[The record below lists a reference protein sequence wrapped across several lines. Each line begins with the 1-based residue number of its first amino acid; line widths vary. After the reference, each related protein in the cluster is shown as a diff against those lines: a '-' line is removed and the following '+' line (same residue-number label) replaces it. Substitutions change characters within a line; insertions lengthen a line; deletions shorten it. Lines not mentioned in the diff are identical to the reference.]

1 MPSEP
6 VILRDLRFAL
16 KSLLRSPGL
25 TIVAIVTLGLGIGAN
40 TSMFSV
46 LNGYVFR
53 PPPYPASGELERIY
67 RATPSDPDGSI
78 SPADYLDLKRDLR
91 GYGEIAAYGPAEM
104 NLSEPGKPAELAR
117 GMRAAPNLFS
127 TLRSGPRIGRTF
139 RAEETLPGN
148 DRVLI
153 VSHRFWQERLAS
165 DPGVLRRTVRVNGE
179 VHQIVGVLP
188 ESFSDWRHLNATDLF
203 KPLALDAKEMR
214 DRGSAWIRLVGRR
227 APGVTP
233 AEAAGLVAGFGRR
246 LTAAHPVVHAGST
259 WRTVPLADSFLPGNG
274 QTVITMLVALSG
286 FVVLIACS
294 NLANLLLA
302 RTMARARELAL
313 RSALGASRLQV
324 LRPLFLE
331 SLLLAF
337 LGGAFAVYVAQWA
350 FVWLEKQSVGEGGLG
365 FDLVFDW
372 RVLAWAF
379 GACLFTAVAFGVAPA
394 LFALRLDPNV
404 ALRAGARG
412 NTGDRGHQRFR
423 HVLIVGQFA
432 LALVLLAGAALFIRG
447 VDELNTRGYG
457 WSSDGLVSG
466 SILLPASRYPGS
478 GEIEGFQR
486 QALERLEALPGVES
500 ASLSYTMPYFGL
512 GELRKYVVAGRPAPQ
527 PGQEP
532 GAVIN
537 GVSPHYF
544 ETVGTRLVSGRA
556 FNDGDNAGSPRVFII
571 SQGMAQGLFPGENPL
586 GRRIARA
593 GGERLEWGT
602 VVGVAANV
610 ESALPEE
617 SSVSYQLYQPMAQ
630 EPRPANEI
638 AVRTAGAAPAAV
650 VESIRTTMMSLD
662 PDLPV
667 RSLRPAGTTIA
678 RANYGLGVLSRIL
691 TALGLLGLG
700 LASLGIY
707 GVISRAV
714 AERTT
719 EFGIRLALGAVANDI
734 TRMVLTSGTKL
745 ALVGSALGLL
755 GAFGFSRLIGAAWPN
770 MEASSPLLMAAVAL
784 LLMTVALVACYL
796 PARHVSRISPA
807 ETLKAQ

>member
-1 MPSEP
+1 MLAEP
-6 VILRDLRFAL
+6 AILRDLRFAI

-25 TIVAIVTLGLGIGAN
+25 AVVAIVTLGLGIGAN

-46 LNGYVFR
+46 LNGYIFR
-53 PPPYPASGELERIY
+53 PLPYPDGDRLERIY
-67 RATPSDPDGSI
+67 RTTPTDAEGGV
-78 SPADYLDLKRDLR
+78 SPADYLDMKRELR
-91 GYGEIAAYGPAEM
+91 GYGEIAAYGGAEM

-117 GMRAAPNLFS
+117 GMRASPNLFA

-139 RAEETLPGN
+139 REDEAVPGSH
-148 DRVLI
+148 RVLV
-153 VSHRFWQERLAS
+153 VSHRFWRERLAG

-188 ESFSDWRHLNATDLF
+188 EDFSDWRHLNATDLF
-203 KPLALDAKEMR
+203 QPLALDAKEAR

-227 APGVTP
+227 APGVSQ
-233 AEAAGLVAGFGRR
+233 ADAAGLVAGFGRR
-246 LTAAHPVVHAGST
+246 LAAAHPVVHAGSS
-259 WRTVPLADSFLPGNG
+259 WRTVPLDESFLPGNG
-274 QTVITMLVALSG
+274 RAVITMLVALSG

-313 RSALGASRLQV
+313 RSALGASRMQV
-324 LRPLFLE
+324 LRPIWLE
-331 SLLLAF
+331 SLLLAL
-337 LGGAFAVYVAQWA
+337 LGGAFAVYVARWA
-350 FVWLEKQSVGEGGLG
+350 FVWLERQSVGEGGLG

-372 RVLAWAF
+372 RVLGWAF

-394 LFALRLDPNV
+394 LYALRLDPNV
-404 ALRAGARG
+404 ALKAGARG
-412 NTGDRGHQRFR
+412 NTGDRGRQRFR
-423 HVLIVGQFA
+423 HTLIVGQFA

-447 VDELNTRGYG
+447 VDELNSRGYG
-457 WSSDGLVSG
+457 WESDGLVSG
-466 SILLPASRYPGS
+466 SILLPASRYPGAA
-478 GEIEGFQR
+478 EIDGFQR
-486 QALERLEALPGVES
+486 RALDRLEALPGVES
-500 ASLSYTMPYFGL
+500 ASLSYAMPFFGL
-512 GELRKYVVAGRPAPQ
+512 GERRKFVVAGRPAPR

-537 GVSPHYF
+537 GVTPRYF

-556 FNDGDNAGSPRVFII
+556 FDDGDRAGSPRVFII
-571 SQGMAQGLFPGENPL
+571 SQGMAEGLFPGESPL
-586 GRRIARA
+586 GRRIAPA
-593 GGERLEWGT
+593 GGDGLEWGT
-602 VVGVAANV
+602 IVGVAANV
-610 ESALPEE
+610 QSALPEE
-617 SSVSYQLYQPMAQ
+617 TSVSYQLYQPMAQ

-638 AVRTAGAAPAAV
+638 AVRTAGAAPATV

-667 RSLRPAGTTIA
+667 RSLRPAATTIA

-691 TALGLLGLG
+691 SALGVLGLG

-719 EFGIRLALGAVANDI
+719 EFGIRLALGAVAEDI
-734 TRMVLTSGTKL
+734 TRLVLTSGTKL

-755 GAFGFSRLIGAAWPN
+755 GAVGFSRLIGSAFPN
-770 MEASSPLLMAAVAL
+770 MEASSPLAMAAVAL
-784 LLMTVALVACYL
+784 LLMGVALVACYL

-807 ETLKAQ
+807 ETLKSQ